1 LFAALD
7 VAKHA
12 QVLADS
18 ILVYFHFLGPQV
30 RDRVVVLV
38 AYHQIQNHFPR
49 SAVNHRLA
57 GFDYRR
63 GTGLTE

>member
-1 LFAALD
+1 
-7 VAKHA
+7 
-12 QVLADS
+12 LADS